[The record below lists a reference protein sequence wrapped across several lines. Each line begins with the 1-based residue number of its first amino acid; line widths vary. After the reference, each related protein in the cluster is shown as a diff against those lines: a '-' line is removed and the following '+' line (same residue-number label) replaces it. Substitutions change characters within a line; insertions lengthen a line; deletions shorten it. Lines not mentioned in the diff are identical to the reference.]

1 MKKAQLF
8 LPLAGAALLLCAGS
22 ASAQLFKWVDAKG
35 TVHFSDTPPPDKAK
49 TLKVKPF
56 SGVDGG
62 TPLPYELA
70 QAARGHPV
78 TLYTTASCVACD
90 AGRSHLN
97 ARGIPFA
104 EKTVTTP
111 EDQAKMAAAGGTGAM
126 PLLLVGPSKL
136 AGFEAGAWDTALTNA
151 EYPLKSQL
159 PRTYKN
165 PSAVAASPPPPKPT
179 PSELA
184 AAQAAVDAAAAA
196 RMPKPAVPA
205 VPPKP
210 GFQF

>member
-1 MKKAQLF
+1 MKKAQLL
-8 LPLAGAALLLCAGS
+8 LPLGAALLLCAGG

-49 TLKVKPF
+49 ALKVKSF
-56 SGVDGG
+56 SGVEGA

-78 TLYTTASCVACD
+78 TLFTTAPCAPCD
-90 AGRSHLN
+90 AGRTHLN
-97 ARGIPFA
+97 ARGIPFS
-104 EKTVTTP
+104 EKTVTTV
-111 EDQAKMAAAGGTGAM
+111 EDQAKMTAAGGTGTM

-136 AGFEAGAWDTALTNA
+136 AGFDPGAWDAALTNA
-151 EYPLKSQL
+151 DYPLKSQL
-159 PRTYKN
+159 PRTYRN
-165 PSAVAASPPPPKPT
+165 PAAAAAAPPPPKPT

-184 AAQAAVDAAAAA
+184 AAKAAIDAAAEA
-196 RMPKPAVPA
+196 RRPKPAAPA